1 MAFIVPAFG
10 KLMAVNFDIVIKL
23 RTLVPSQ
30 PNWNCK
36 SSYSCHNDVATAPPP
51 LG

>member
-1 MAFIVPAFG
+1 MAFLVPAIGNF
-10 KLMAVNFDIVIKL
+10 KAVNFDKVIKL

-30 PNWNCK
+30 PNWNSK